1 MHTIPVLCQAPN
13 YCTRSERLLAQINF
27 TFLLVD
33 LLVNLSPSVRLT
45 LIPFLPFQVSLGSL
59 RGHSGPNGASVLA
72 KDLTSLSDL
81 LATTN
86 NVLHRNSNLRA
97 SLTISVKKPS
107 LSRAGSNAAKATSTP
122 KNVRKTPA
130 KSKPSKE
137 KMQKGC
143 VKAEKN
149 LGPRFATLTKDKV
162 GNIQLSSPCLHGLL
176 PFNFVSR

>member
-1 MHTIPVLCQAPN
+1 M
-13 YCTRSERLLAQINF
+13 
-27 TFLLVD
+27 
-33 LLVNLSPSVRLT
+33 
-45 LIPFLPFQVSLGSL
+45 GSL

-86 NVLHRNSNLRA
+86 NVLHRNSHLRA

-107 LSRAGSNAAKATSTP
+107 LSRTGSNAAKATSTP

-149 LGPRFATLTKDKV
+149 LKPCFATLTKDNV
-162 GNIQLSSPCLHGLL
+162 GNTHLSFPCLHGMLPVISVVLQLSVLL
-176 PFNFVSR
+176 IAKMFLLNNSCHFLDAALHLQSSFQKEGWSSHT